1 MIKSIK
7 NAIKPYKIEL
17 HTIFKNSLTHK
28 NVDKFQSAKEFLETT
43 PEACWWSGWFY
54 RGCRGILRRL

>member
-7 NAIKPYKIEL
+7 NAIKPYEIGL

-28 NVDKFQSAKEFLETT
+28 NVDKFQLAKEFLQST
-43 PEACWWSGWFY
+43 PEAC
-54 RGCRGILRRL
+54 

>member
-7 NAIKPYKIEL
+7 NAIKPYEIEL

-28 NVDKFQSAKEFLETT
+28 NVDKFQLAKEFLQST
-43 PEACWWSGWFY
+43 PEAC
-54 RGCRGILRRL
+54 